1 MPSRLR
7 GVWLLTAF
15 VCVISRGMSTA
26 EGKDPVD
33 YVDPLVDSAH
43 SRWIFFSS
51 ACRPFA
57 MVNLSPDTDAKGPWN
72 SSYCYH
78 TGSLCGFSHVHAWE
92 LGGVSVMPVAGEVDP
107 TAGPDALR
115 SPCRHDDEICQAGY
129 HAVTLDRYKIRVEL
143 TSTRR
148 VGFHRYWFHA
158 ADGGRVAFNFA
169 TGLVSVP
176 VLDAL
181 VRQIGDAEVEGY
193 QVDGPTPV
201 EGPMPVGCP
210 TPVYRRPKPCTVYF
224 VARFDQPIRGF
235 SGWIGKRHLGEV
247 REVSGKDCGAIVRCA
262 TGAEGRLQ
270 MKVGLSYVGI
280 EQARRNLDAE
290 LPHWDFD
297 RVRSESRDEWNRCLG
312 KIEVEGG
319 TPIQR
324 KKFYTDLWHVLLG
337 PTAQQRR
344 RRQVLRHDRPC
355 AADSPDSARR
365 ARPAALSAL
374 QLRRLLDDLL
384 ESQPGLGAGLSAD
397 L

>member
-115 SPCRHDDEICQAGY
+115 SPFRHDDEICQAGY

-176 VLDAL
+176 VPDAL
-181 VRQIGDAEVEGY
+181 RASDRRRGGRRLSGGRSDSGGGADA
-193 QVDGPTPV
+193 
-201 EGPMPVGCP
+201 
-210 TPVYRRPKPCTVYF
+210 
-224 VARFDQPIRGF
+224 
-235 SGWIGKRHLGEV
+235 
-247 REVSGKDCGAIVRCA
+247 
-262 TGAEGRLQ
+262 GRL
-270 MKVGLSYVGI
+270 S
-280 EQARRNLDAE
+280 
-290 LPHWDFD
+290 
-297 RVRSESRDEWNRCLG
+297 
-312 KIEVEGG
+312 
-319 TPIQR
+319 
-324 KKFYTDLWHVLLG
+324 
-337 PTAQQRR
+337 
-344 RRQVLRHDRPC
+344 
-355 AADSPDSARR
+355 DSGV
-365 ARPAALSAL
+365 PAAETLHGL
-374 QLRRLLDDLL
+374 FRGPLRPTD
-384 ESQPGLGAGLSAD
+384 PGL
-397 L
+397 